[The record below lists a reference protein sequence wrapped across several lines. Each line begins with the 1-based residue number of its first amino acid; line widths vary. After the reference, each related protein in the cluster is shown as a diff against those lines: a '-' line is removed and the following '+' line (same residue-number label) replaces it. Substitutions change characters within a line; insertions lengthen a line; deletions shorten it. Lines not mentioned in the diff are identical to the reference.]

1 MNKKNQRTIW
11 IDFDNSPHVLF
22 FNPIIKELEKRDIKV
37 SITARDFAQVKQLV
51 ELFDIKAEII
61 GKHFG
66 KNFLFKLLGIIV
78 RSLQLM
84 PFAIK
89 NRPNLALS
97 HGSRAQFLA
106 AKILGIKTGI
116 ALDYEYIQMFPF
128 LKADVVFAPKMIK
141 KEKITL
147 KYKKIFQFDG
157 IKEDVYVPYHRS
169 SDRGLEF
176 LESQKQK
183 IIILIRPP
191 AELAHYYSEKSKN
204 NFETLLKYLSSR
216 NNLLVVFTPRT
227 KEQGVNIRA
236 NWSSEFES
244 GKFCVPEKVVNGLDL
259 INSADLVISGGGTMI
274 REAAAMGIPAYS
286 TFGSQIG
293 AVDKYLEE
301 NGRLILLQSEDDIE
315 NKLKLIK
322 RENRANK
329 ANVNN
334 DVLPALINKICKIIE
349 N

>member
-1 MNKKNQRTIW
+1 MKEKNKKIVW
-11 IDFDNSPHVLF
+11 IDLDNSPHVLF
-22 FNPIIKELEKRDIKV
+22 FNPIIKELEKNGIEV
-37 SITARDFAQVKQLV
+37 LITARDFAQVT
-51 ELFDIKAEII
+51 ELIDLFGLKAKII

-66 KNFLFKLLGIIV
+66 KNYLFKLLGIIV

-84 PFAIK
+84 PFAFK
-89 NRPNLALS
+89 NKPDLALS
-97 HGSRAQFLA
+97 HGSRAQFLT
-106 AKILGIKTGI
+106 AKMQGVKAGI

-128 LKADVVFAPKMIK
+128 LKADIVLAPRMIN

-157 IKEDVYVPYHRS
+157 IKEDVYVPYHKS
-169 SDRGLEF
+169 SDKGLEF

-191 AELAHYYSEKSKN
+191 AELAHYYSEKSKK
-204 NFETLLKYLSSR
+204 NFETLLKYLSSKK
-216 NNLLVVFTPRT
+216 NLLVVFTPRT

-236 NWSSEFES
+236 NWTSEFEAE
-244 GKFCVPEKVVNGLDL
+244 KFYIPEKVVNGLDL

-301 NGRLILLQSEDDIE
+301 NGRLTLLQSEDDIQ
-315 NKLKLIK
+315 NKLKLVK

-329 ANVNN
+329 ANVNYG
-334 DVLPALINKICKIIE
+334 VLPALINKICKIIE